1 MKTNRKIALVTGG
14 SRGIGRA
21 IAIKLSKTGAFVFIN
36 YRQNE
41 EAAATTLEIIRQHG
55 GDGDTCKF
63 DVSDFDTVHNAV
75 TELTEKRGSIDI
87 LVNNASVSKDSLFL
101 RTRESDWNSM
111 IDTNLKGTFNCCRAV
126 IRAMVKQRWGRI
138 INISSIVAET
148 GNPGQ
153 ACYAASKSGII
164 GLTKSLARE
173 LGSRNICVNAIAPG
187 FIETDMTATVS
198 DEYRKK
204 IIDQIPVA
212 RAGTP
217 DDVANVAAFLI
228 SNDADYITGQVIN
241 VNGGLYM

>member
-1 MKTNRKIALVTGG
+1 MTGG